1 MLNQGLGDENC
12 NVRRVGRDSGWMR
25 DLSGRLWSV
34 AFESRPEMGVAGMPA
49 SPHGGFGLRR
59 SRKKAAGLGNRRLS
73 WPVRIRARSSHQ
85 GAPAEATKIV
95 RTRGAL
101 AVLKP
106 STAKGV
112 AKRLKP
118 TGRACKS
125 DEISIDVTTP
135 PSSRRSRFHQ
145 RPKESGGAIRSRRSQ
160 RARSSA
166 ATTAS
171 PNDRPIQMP
180 TPSSPEWKAS
190 STPSGRPMP
199 Q

>member
-1 MLNQGLGDENC
+1 MRYQGLGDENC

-34 AFESRPEMGVAGMPA
+34 AFEAGPEMGVAGMPA

-59 SRKKAAGLGNRRLS
+59 SRKKAAGLGDRRLS

-95 RTRGAL
+95 RPRGAL

-106 STAKGV
+106 SPAKAV

-118 TGRACKS
+118 AGRACKS
-125 DEISIDVTTP
+125 DEISIDDS
-135 PSSRRSRFHQ
+135 PSSGRSRFRQ
-145 RPKESGGAIRSRRSQ
+145 CPKVSGGAILSRRSQ
-160 RARSSA
+160 RARSST